1 MKPAPLDMDYETSPP
16 PLYSEVCILHIRQ
29 SDVVLVLRLAYC
41 HLNHALL
48 PMSLNV
54 VPNLNLYIQISL
66 ADKQQGI
73 CRRIL
78 VCGYKIT
85 IPSYSS
91 QIPPPHRHHK
101 KNCSFSGGGREF
113 KAGGT
118 VVHCL
123 VCTLSVKILPINSVT
138 GFS

>member
-1 MKPAPLDMDYETSPP
+1 MNFYGFQVKPLYNWIMKPAPLDMDYETSPP

-73 CRRIL
+73 CRRTL

-91 QIPPPHRHHK
+91 EIPPHRLHK
-101 KNCSFSGGGREF
+101 KIALFQGGGGNLKR
-113 KAGGT
+113 
-118 VVHCL
+118 VVRL
-123 VCTLSVKILPINSVT
+123 YIV
-138 GFS
+138 